1 MFFWIYR
8 DGTKSFFYKVT
19 KFQLKSQVQTSRK
32 PCPSSV
38 SSFHFHNLLRTTV
51 NSGQHHCPFGC
62 FSPLTSSSNMPLV
75 NPWLRCLFISFNVF
89 FGICS
94 GLIIIVS
101 LALLSPSLDDL
112 HGGEDVEVQRTS
124 RYTTVV
130 LYIAGSVI
138 MAIAILGAYGAFKKN
153 RVTLTVFLVCTVIGS
168 LLMLQAGVSAA
179 KARPKLASVMEE
191 RWRSFLPLDQASDD
205 IKNQAEA
212 LQKSLHCCGL
222 FSHEDWNGNLPA
234 PNFVFNLFWEK
245 KSVFRQLLGSVPS
258 SLMIYQMYN
267 TSDRPN
273 MPLFVP
279 VMFIDQPPAY
289 QQLDNL
295 AE

>member
-1 MFFWIYR
+1 
-8 DGTKSFFYKVT
+8 
-19 KFQLKSQVQTSRK
+19 
-32 PCPSSV
+32 
-38 SSFHFHNLLRTTV
+38 
-51 NSGQHHCPFGC
+51 
-62 FSPLTSSSNMPLV
+62 MPLV

-89 FGICS
+89 FGICG

-222 FSHEDWNGNLPA
+222 FSHEDWNGNIPGSCLCNQEEKELQGKCHSIRYG
-234 PNFVFNLFWEK
+234 NFVFNLFWEK
-245 KSVFRQLLGSVPS
+245 KSVFRQLLGSVLS